1 MLIRINKI
9 IADAGI
15 ASRREADRLI
25 KAGEVTVNGEVMME
39 PGLKVD
45 SDTDHIKVKG
55 RLVKPVARKIYILLN
70 KPKGYVT
77 TTVDPQGRP
86 TVLDLIKKVKGRIF
100 PVGRLDFQSE
110 GLLILTNDGDF
121 AQKVMKP
128 KQKIKKVYDV
138 KIRGQ
143 LNENLKKKL
152 EYGIDVEGTKMH
164 LDRVEIIKAVNNSW
178 LRVTL
183 LEGKNRQIRKIFD
196 EIQHPVVKI
205 KRIQIGNLKAPRL
218 KPGEYIF
225 LEDHHL
231 KQILE
236 RSTN

>member
-1 MLIRINKI
+1 MLIRINKV

-25 KAGEVTVNGEVMME
+25 KAGEVSVNGQVLME

-45 SDTDHIKVKG
+45 PANDHIKVRGK
-55 RLVKPVARKIYILLN
+55 LVKPVSRKIYILLN

-86 TVLDLIKKVKGRIF
+86 TVLDLVKKIKGRVF

-110 GLLILTNDGDF
+110 GLLILTNDGEF

-128 KQKIKKVYDV
+128 KEKIRKIYDV

-143 LNENLKKKL
+143 LNENLKKRL
-152 EYGIDVEGTKMH
+152 EYGIDVEGEKMH
-164 LDRVEIIKAVNNSW
+164 LDRVEIIKSSNNTW

-183 LEGKNRQIRKIFD
+183 TQGKNRQIRKIFD
-196 EIQHPVVKI
+196 AIQHPAVKI
-205 KRIQIGNLKAPRL
+205 KRIQIGSLKAPSL
-218 KPGEYIF
+218 KPGEYIL
-225 LEDHHL
+225 LEDYHL
-231 KQILE
+231 KKILE

>member
-1 MLIRINKI
+1 MLTRINKV

-25 KAGEVTVNGEVMME
+25 KAGEVIVNGEVMME

-45 SDTDHIKVKG
+45 PATDHVKVKG
-55 RLVKPVARKIYILLN
+55 KLIKPPARKIYILLN

-86 TVLDLIKKVKGRIF
+86 TVLDLVKKVKGRVF

-110 GLLILTNDGDF
+110 GLLLLTNDGEF

-128 KQKIKKVYDV
+128 KEKIRKIYEV
-138 KIRGQ
+138 KIRGT

-152 EYGIDVEGTKMH
+152 EYGIDIDGVKMH
-164 LDRVEIIKAVNNSW
+164 LDRVDIIKSSNNTW

-183 LEGKNRQIRKIFD
+183 TEGKNRQIRKVFD
-196 EIQHPVVKI
+196 AVQHPAVKI
-205 KRIQIGNLKAPRL
+205 KRIQIGNLKAPHL
-218 KPGEYIF
+218 KPGEYIL

-231 KQILE
+231 KKILE
-236 RSTN
+236 RSTE

>member
-1 MLIRINKI
+1 MLIRINKM

-45 SDTDHIKVKG
+45 SETDHIKVKG
-55 RLVKPVARKIYILLN
+55 KLIKPVTQKIYILLN
-70 KPKGYVT
+70 KPKGYMT
-77 TTVDPQGRP
+77 TTVDPEGRP
-86 TVLDLIKKVKGRIF
+86 TVLDLVKKVKGRIF

-110 GLLILTNDGDF
+110 GLLLLTNDGDF

-128 KQKIKKVYDV
+128 KHKIKKVYEV

-152 EYGIDVEGTKMH
+152 EYGIDVEGVKMRF
-164 LDRVEIIKAVNNSW
+164 DRVEIIKDVNNSW
-178 LRVTL
+178 LRITL
-183 LEGKNRQIRKIFD
+183 FEGKNRQIRKVLD
-196 EIQHPVVKI
+196 QVQHPAVKI

-218 KPGEYIF
+218 KPGEYI
-225 LEDHHL
+225 LLDDHHL

-236 RSTN
+236 RSTD

>member
-1 MLIRINKI
+1 MLIRINKV

-25 KAGEVTVNGEVMME
+25 KAGEVTVNGQVMME

-45 SDTDHIKVKG
+45 LSADHIKVKG
-55 RLVKPVARKIYILLN
+55 KLVKPVSRRIYILLN

-77 TTVDPQGRP
+77 TTNDPQGRP
-86 TVLDLIKKVKGRIF
+86 TVLDLVQKVKGRVF

-110 GLLILTNDGDF
+110 GLLILTNDGEF
-121 AQKVMKP
+121 AQRVMRP
-128 KQKIKKVYDV
+128 QEKIRKIYDV

-143 LNENLKKKL
+143 INENLKKRL
-152 EYGIDVEGTKMH
+152 EYGIDVEGEKMH
-164 LDRVEIIKAVNNSW
+164 LDRVDIIKSSNNTW

-183 LEGKNRQIRKIFD
+183 TEGKNRQIRKVFD
-196 EIQHPVVKI
+196 AVQHPAVKI
-205 KRIQIGNLKAPRL
+205 KRIQIGNLKAPNLR
-218 KPGEYIF
+218 PGEYIL

-231 KQILE
+231 KKILE